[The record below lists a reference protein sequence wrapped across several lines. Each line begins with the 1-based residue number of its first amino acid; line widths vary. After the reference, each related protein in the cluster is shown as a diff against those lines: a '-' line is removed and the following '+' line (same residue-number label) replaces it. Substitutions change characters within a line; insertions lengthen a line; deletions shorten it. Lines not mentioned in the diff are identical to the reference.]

1 VDVAVG
7 VAVAVVD
14 FELMSV
20 EIKKTLGVL
29 PRYIRHI
36 SKNFDRRRD
45 NIWGKIFDILYR

>member
-1 VDVAVG
+1 MDVAVG

-29 PRYIRHI
+29 PGAFGTFQ
-36 SKNFDRRRD
+36 KTLTVDETTF
-45 NIWGKIFDILYR
+45 GAKFDILYR

>member
-29 PRYIRHI
+29 PGALGTFQ
-36 SKNFDRRRD
+36 KTLTVDETTL
-45 NIWGKIFDILYR
+45 GAKFDILYR